1 MGTFLTSLDIGPTSE
16 GQTANSVINSRA
28 IPTGWGFLFMK
39 GADHEAGIAA
49 TFMVPESGAS
59 PTQFQH

>member
-1 MGTFLTSLDIGPTSE
+1 
-16 GQTANSVINSRA
+16 VINSRA